1 MGTLALLSLIL
12 IVELDLDAEPSETEA
27 LLYEFSLPLMA
38 DLFDNFQDKTD
49 LVEGDLLFLHLYFPN
64 FLLQA
69 KEMGFYGSKG
79 GQRTIIFNPRVCD
92 NVDLEVGSLIR
103 IHPPWCIDRT
113 KSFFAPLLATFEAV
127 EENVEDKFYHC
138 FIDGCWSAIETS
150 CTVVQDVTDF
160 CFYSYFSYMDKLRKN
175 LIPQEKPFDI
185 SIRMKKKKKKEK
197 QCSFFRRIVGPT
209 CQRQLLTVK
218 TPLNLWI
225 ADHQVTMR

>member
-1 MGTLALLSLIL
+1 LSVIST
-12 IVELDLDAEPSETEA
+12 INDSSPG
-27 LLYEFSLPLMA
+27 
-38 DLFDNFQDKTD
+38 
-49 LVEGDLLFLHLYFPN
+49 LVTKLCSFISFLSFFFLLFILGII
-64 FLLQA
+64 
-69 KEMGFYGSKG
+69 KEMFMAGALIGPIAFAILAVGNSAV
-79 GQRTIIFNPRVCD
+79 IIGLWTAHVIWTYYC
-92 NVDLEVGSLIR
+92 VA
-103 IHPPWCIDRT
+103 
-113 KSFFAPLLATFEAV
+113 SFFAPLLATFEAV

-225 ADHQVTMR
+225 ADHQVTMRHGPKCLMYKEK

>member
-1 MGTLALLSLIL
+1 KSLEDEEVEMPDFNEKWLLIQIQVKKIL
-12 IVELDLDAEPSETEA
+12 FLKMMRTNMTNVVSEGYVQCNHLDAEPSETEA

-103 IHPPWCIDRT
+103 IHPPW
-113 KSFFAPLLATFEAV
+113 
-127 EENVEDKFYHC
+127 KFK
-138 FIDGCWSAIETS
+138 W
-150 CTVVQDVTDF
+150 
-160 CFYSYFSYMDKLRKN
+160 
-175 LIPQEKPFDI
+175 
-185 SIRMKKKKKKEK
+185 
-197 QCSFFRRIVGPT
+197 
-209 CQRQLLTVK
+209 
-218 TPLNLWI
+218 
-225 ADHQVTMR
+225 